1 MQVSGKVFVVTGAG
15 NGIGREVTR
24 QLLARGARVVA
35 LDLRGE
41 SLEEMAQLAGAPA
54 EALSLHAVDVSDAAA
69 VDAVM
74 AEAMARFGAIDGLL
88 NVAGIIQPFV
98 KLVDLDVAAMHK
110 VMDVNFWGVVH
121 TTKALLPQLLAR
133 PEACIVNVSS
143 MGGFTPVP
151 GQAVYGASKA
161 AVKLLT
167 EALYAECRGSNVA
180 VTVVYPGGVGTD
192 IATNSGVMVAGGG
205 HQPAQEAG
213 AFPTTSAAEAGRI
226 IVEAVEKGPYRVL
239 IGKDAAMLDRLS
251 RLSPRRAT
259 ELIAKKM
266 AALLG

>member
-24 QLLARGARVVA
+24 QLVARGASVVA
-35 LDLRGE
+35 LDLRGG
-41 SLEEMAQLAGAPA
+41 SLEETARLAAGPA
-54 EALSLHAVDVSDAAA
+54 ERLSLHAVDVSDAAA
-69 VDAVM
+69 VDAVL

-88 NVAGIIQPFV
+88 NIAGIIQPFV
-98 KLVDLDVAAMHK
+98 KLVDLEVAAMHK

-121 TTKALLPQLLAR
+121 TTKALLPHLLAR

-167 EALYAECRGSNVA
+167 EALYAECRGSKVA

-192 IATNSGVMVAGGG
+192 IATNSGVMVAGGE
-205 HQPAQEAG
+205 QPSQDVE

-239 IGKDAAMLDRLS
+239 IGKDAAMLDRIS